1 MQEFLHLLN
10 PCNRCVDLV
19 QLYQEGEKMIEQM
32 KGISLDDQLA
42 LLTDDEWAA
51 LIDQFNLCKF
61 FGKTREELNAARQR
75 SCKRLADREVDELFP
90 A

>member
-1 MQEFLHLLN
+1 VNL
-10 PCNRCVDLV
+10 CNRHEDLV

-51 LIDQFNLCKF
+51 LIDQFNLCKRL
-61 FGKTREELNAARQR
+61 GKTKEELNAARQR
-75 SCKRLADREVDELFP
+75 SCRRLADREVDELFS

>member
-19 QLYQEGEKMIEQM
+19 QLYQEGEKM

-51 LIDQFNLCKF
+51 LIDQFNLCKRL
-61 FGKTREELNAARQR
+61 GKTKEELNAARQR
-75 SCKRLADREVDELFP
+75 SCRRLADREVDELFS

>member
-1 MQEFLHLLN
+1 MN

-19 QLYQEGEKMIEQM
+19 QLYQEGEKMN
-32 KGISLDDQLA
+32 GISLDDQLA

-51 LIDQFNLCKF
+51 LIDQFNLCKRL
-61 FGKTREELNAARQR
+61 GKTKEELNAARQR
-75 SCKRLADREVDELFP
+75 SCRRLADREVDELFP